1 MMEVEGY
8 GEIKVL
14 VLVNGQWEPRIL
26 ENVLYVPKLKKN
38 LYSIGTA
45 TNKNLKVVFKE
56 NKLEIYGNRVLAVGI
71 KQANYCYKML
81 FRTVRNFQANVLAS
95 NSVMLWHERDR

>member
-14 VLVNGQWEPRIL
+14 ALINGQWEPRTL
-26 ENVLYVPKLKKN
+26 ENILYVSKLKKY

-56 NKLEIYGNRVLAVGI
+56 NKLEIFSNRLLAVGI
-71 KQANYCYKML
+71 K
-81 FRTVRNFQANVLAS
+81 
-95 NSVMLWHERDR
+95 